1 MASVTQSIPISKS
14 PNRIQ
19 SRLLISAG
27 IFLALYA
34 IALTIAPIAR
44 SRGWEG
50 DLRWDHWIG
59 YLVWLPLIFLAHL
72 QSKRQLPN
80 RDPYLLP
87 IAVLLSGWGLM
98 TIWRL
103 FPEFGLRQ
111 TVWFAFAVGVYTIGL
126 RLPRRLDFLRRYK
139 YVWLIS
145 GLILT
150 GLTLILGTNPSS
162 STGPRLWLGCCG
174 VYFQPSEPL
183 KLLLIIYLSAFLA
196 DRQPWVR
203 ISAPIDN
210 LGEDQSQTEGR
221 KNKTAGKSSLPLLAP
236 ILLMT
241 GLTLLL
247 LLFQRDLGTAT
258 IFLFLFTVI
267 LYLAT
272 ERKLFLILSVLL
284 LVASVVSSYFLFD
297 VVRLRIDAWINPWV
311 DPSGRSYQIVQSL
324 LAMANGGIGGR
335 GPGMGSP
342 SLVPISHSDF
352 IFSAI
357 VEESGLVGGIALIAM
372 LMIFT
377 ASGLRL
383 SLRAPDNFRRYL
395 AAGLTA
401 YLVGQSLLIIG
412 GNIRLLPLTGVTLP
426 FVSYGGSSLVTA
438 YISLLILALISQS
451 ANTNPEPAP
460 NPSPYTNLGFFLLSS
475 LLIAALIVGWWTYYR
490 GPTLLERTDNLRR
503 MIADRYVKR
512 GEILDRQDIPLVK
525 TDGNPGDYF
534 RNYMYPELGSL
545 IGYAHPVYGLSGLEA
560 NLDPYLRGMLGN
572 PDLELWW
579 NHLLYGQPPPGLDVR
594 LSLDMEIQEK
604 ADELLADHS
613 GALVLLNA
621 GNGEILALASHPTFD
636 PNKLEEA
643 WSDLVNDSDTPL
655 LNRVFQGQYQPGTAL
670 GPFLLAAQATRSELP
685 PPPEESNAQIDG
697 QKIECAFQTDGT
709 SWGDLIVNGCPQPQI
724 VLAQELGIDNV
735 MDMME
740 NLALFSVPGLDPN
753 DEEEIIRP
761 ESLSLDEILAGQS
774 QLRVSP
780 LQMVRAAATLS
791 TDGTVPT
798 PLLIRA
804 VNYPETGW
812 AVYSPTNQ
820 THQVFSPAIQEI
832 VVGSLADKDLPI
844 WQSVARTPNGPDEEI
859 TWYLGGTL
867 PSWIGTPLSLVIL
880 LEEDDPEKAL
890 EMGQSLMGA
899 VLGVD

>member
-1 MASVTQSIPISKS
+1 MATVTQSIPISKS

-19 SRLLISAG
+19 SRLLISGG
-27 IFLALYA
+27 IFLALYS

-44 SRGWEG
+44 TRGWGG

-59 YLVWLPLIFLAHL
+59 FLVWLPLIFLAHL

-98 TIWRL
+98 TVWRL

-111 TVWFAFAVGVYTIGL
+111 TVWFAFAIGVYTIGL
-126 RLPRRLDFLRRYK
+126 RLPTSLDFLRRFK
-139 YVWLIS
+139 YIWLIS

-162 STGPRLWLGCCG
+162 SSGPRLWLGCCG
-174 VYFQPSEPL
+174 IYFQPSEPL

-196 DRQPWVR
+196 DRQLWVR
-203 ISAPIDN
+203 IPEPIN
-210 LGEDQSQTEGR
+210 SLYEDQSKAQG
-221 KNKTAGKSSLPLLAP
+221 KTYKSAGKTTLPLLAP

-247 LLFQRDLGTAT
+247 LLVQRDLGTAT

-272 ERKLFLILSVLL
+272 ERKLFIFLSFLL
-284 LVASVVSSYFLFD
+284 LIASVVSSYFLFD

-335 GPGMGSP
+335 GPGLGSP

-357 VEESGLVGGIALIAM
+357 VEESGLVGGIALIAL

-377 ASGLRL
+377 VRALRL
-383 SLRAPDNFRRYL
+383 SLRAPNIFNRYL

-401 YLVGQSLLIIG
+401 YLVGQSILIIG

-451 ANTNPEPAP
+451 ANTDPEPAL

-475 LLIAALIVGWWTYYR
+475 LMIAALIVGWWTYYR

-512 GEILDRQDIPLVK
+512 GEILDRQDISLVK
-525 TDGNPGDYF
+525 TDGTPGDYF

-545 IGYAHPVYGLSGLEA
+545 IGYSHPVYGLSGLEA
-560 NLDPYLRGMLGN
+560 ILDPYLRGLLGN
-572 PDLELWW
+572 PDVELWW
-579 NHLLYGQPPPGLDVR
+579 NHLLYGQPPPGLDVK

-604 ADELLADHS
+604 ADGLLADHS
-613 GALVLLNA
+613 GALVLMNA
-621 GNGEILALASHPTFD
+621 ENGEILALASHPMFD
-636 PNKLEEA
+636 PNKLGEG
-643 WSDLVNDSDTPL
+643 WSDLVNDEDTPL

-670 GPFLLAAQATRSELP
+670 GPFLLAAQAARSDLP
-685 PPPEESNAQIDG
+685 PLPKELNAQIDG
-697 QKIECAFQTDGT
+697 QEFECAIHTDGAG
-709 SWGDLIVNGCPQPQI
+709 WGDVIVNGCPQPQI
-724 VLAQELGIDNV
+724 VLGEEIGINNV
-735 MDMME
+735 MEMME
-740 NLALFSVPGLDPN
+740 NLALFSVPSLDPN
-753 DEEEIIRP
+753 DEEISIRP
-761 ESLSLDEILAGQS
+761 DSLSFDEILAGQS

-780 LQMVRAAATLS
+780 LQMVRAASTLS
-791 TDGTVPT
+791 AGGTLPT
-798 PLLIRA
+798 PQIIRA
-804 VNYPETGW
+804 INYPETGW
-812 AVYSPTNQ
+812 EGFPPPDES
-820 THQVFSPAIQEI
+820 HQVVSPAIIES
-832 VVGSLADKDLPI
+832 VLGSLADTVLPI

-867 PSWIGTPLSLVIL
+867 PSWIGTPFSLVIL

-890 EMGQSLMGA
+890 EMGQLMMGA
-899 VLGVD
+899 ILGVD